1 MDRPPRQGPPQSAL
15 FSGASRPQRE
25 ERPPAPPRN
34 QYSESG
40 FSTSSK
46 KSNSDESSPHRGGG
60 GGGGASYINSIP
72 YDPSASSSHLNPG
85 GGGGGGPKV
94 QFSHPSEGSS
104 SQHHLLAGDVP
115 IVGYSNMTGND
126 FKRKRSLVRPDR
138 ERVDEN
144 HRLYNY
150 RQHAAAMEAEGRGTA
165 AVSRTG
171 HYASAGLPVGPA
183 ELSGQAPLGGVG
195 GARLG
200 GVGNPSGATV
210 RRGKSILARE
220 EGMANETGLSI
231 FKRGGTLR
239 RPTLNRGQSSQ
250 GSVLPGGGG
259 GGGSEKLKKKRKQK
273 QPISPWM
280 MFCLIV
286 TACCPSPI
294 LRYVGEFSFSFPLPF
309 SLVAPD

>member
-46 KSNSDESSPHRGGG
+46 KSNSDESSPHRGG

-200 GVGNPSGATV
+200 GAGNPSGATV

-259 GGGSEKLKKKRKQK
+259 GSEKLKKKRKQK

-294 LRYVGEFSFSFPLPF
+294 LRCVGEFSFSFPLPF